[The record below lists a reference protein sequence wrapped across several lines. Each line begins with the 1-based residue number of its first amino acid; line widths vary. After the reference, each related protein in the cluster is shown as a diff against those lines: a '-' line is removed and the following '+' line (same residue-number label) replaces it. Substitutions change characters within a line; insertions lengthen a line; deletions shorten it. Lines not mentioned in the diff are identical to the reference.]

1 MDDTISRQAAIDVAR
16 KCPVKEITPA
26 YTLIDKA
33 EVMTE
38 LMMLPSAAPE
48 AHVIK
53 LRMDIDKDA
62 ILEAWKDTTFLPPEN
77 DRWIPVTE
85 RMPEEYTRVIGY
97 MAWKA
102 MTTIE
107 YQHGR
112 WYSIDH
118 LEPLPDEAVS
128 HWMPLPKPPK
138 EGDE

>member
-1 MDDTISRQAAIDVAR
+1 MSDLIDRQAALDALDSINCFGWVEESWKTVRGTIEHA
-16 KCPVKEITPA
+16 PA
-26 YTLIDKA
+26 
-33 EVMTE
+33 VQTE
-38 LMMLPSAAPE
+38 Q
-48 AHVIK
+48 
-53 LRMDIDKDA
+53 
-62 ILEAWKDTTFLPPEN
+62 
-77 DRWIPVTE
+77 RWIPVSE
-85 RMPEEYTRVIGY
+85 RLPREYTRVIGY

-102 MTTIE
+102 MTAIE